1 MPRPRTELEPHV
13 APTAAEHAA
22 GDVIYCDGCSLSW
35 ATRFAVP
42 RLKKCR
48 NCART
53 FWRESQKAH
62 RLGAE
67 VRPVLRN
74 HAAEPLRAPAG
85 MDVDAF
91 LAELTSEREPAK
103 RRPRV
108 QEEKHDPNESIESI
122 VARMGRE
129 VTDMPVLLASL
140 DEEEGFIDATLA
152 ADDEDA

>member
-67 VRPVLRN
+67 VRDLQECGIFFDGFE
-74 HAAEPLRAPAG
+74 AIAEG
-85 MDVDAF
+85 DIVECYEME
-91 LAELTSEREPAK
+91 ELER
-103 RRPRV
+103 
-108 QEEKHDPNESIESI
+108 
-122 VARMGRE
+122 
-129 VTDMPVLLASL
+129 
-140 DEEEGFIDATLA
+140 TL
-152 ADDEDA
+152 